1 MSDKINI
8 KVTPSYCFDT
18 NKLGLTTSIQMGDLP
33 AQIATKVMDLQEKTT
48 TEALKKLGWTPPRLD
63 STLDY
68 DTWWETVGCTKAVD
82 YNGSMKDNKELC
94 RMGWEAKEGVS

>member
-1 MSDKINI
+1 MNDKINI

-33 AQIATKVMDLQEKTT
+33 AQIATKVMELEEKVMKD
-48 TEALKKLGWTPPRLD
+48 ALVKLGWTPPM
-63 STLDY
+63 SPSIDY

-82 YNGSMKDNKELC
+82 HNGSMKDNKELC
-94 RMGWEAKEGVS
+94 RMGWEAKEGAS